1 MEAITAD
8 ASPPKRQLV
17 EIDYKACIICQ
28 NTNNKQRCNPQIDS
42 FINNYASIGD
52 STVSPIHKRLHFL
65 TAEHLIKHEAF
76 CHKDCYS
83 KIGNERNYQR
93 AKTRYEKATTHKDV
107 ALISPKRGRPST
119 DVSFSV
125 SACASSG
132 SEPPKQLRSAAPPYN
147 PDHCIICPKEG
158 GVLHKVMT
166 KEKRLKLLRV
176 AAKLTDRNLF
186 IRLNTLS
193 DPTDAVANDVQCHQ
207 LCWIYAQRDAQP
219 PKDKVLNQKHCVM
232 PLSAS

>member
-42 FINNYASIGD
+42 FRKLLKFINNYASIGD
-52 STVSPIHKRLHFL
+52 STVSPIHKRLQFL
-65 TAEHLIKHEAF
+65 TAGHLIKHEAF
-76 CHKDCYS
+76 YHKDCYS
-83 KIGNERNYQR
+83 KIVNERNYQR
-93 AKTRYEKATTHKDV
+93 AKTRYAKATTHQDV
-107 ALISPKRGRPST
+107 ALISPKRGLPST

-125 SACASSG
+125 SACAGSG

-166 KEKRLKLLRV
+166 KEKGI
-176 AAKLTDRNLF
+176 NF
-186 IRLNTLS
+186 
-193 DPTDAVANDVQCHQ
+193 
-207 LCWIYAQRDAQP
+207 
-219 PKDKVLNQKHCVM
+219 
-232 PLSAS
+232 